1 MRKFR
6 EYYRQLNEAHAASM
20 KMYETYFD
28 KFYRDKLTKEQF
40 LYLKRASKQSEEMV
54 GINNFKVEESDSGN
68 LIVKWAEK
76 GDIVYIVGILS
87 KSGHVLKSDVDDLND
102 WLYKIIEF
110 LHAGKT
116 IITSPNEISMM
127 LIDRVGKQVAKE
139 GKTIDK
145 HAIGQSLQLKNDPL
159 FKWQSYEI
167 RLKN

>member
-1 MRKFR
+1 MQKFK
-6 EYYRQLNEAHAASM
+6 EYYRQLNESHVASM
-20 KMYETYFD
+20 KTYENYFD
-28 KFYRDKLTKEQF
+28 KFYKDKLPKDQF
-40 LYLKRASKQSEEMV
+40 DYLKRASKQSEEMV
-54 GINNFKVEESDSGN
+54 GLNNFKVEESDSGN

-87 KSGHVLKSDVDDLND
+87 KSGHVLKSDVDDLNN

-127 LIDRVGKQVAKE
+127 LIDRVGKQLAKE
-139 GKTIDK
+139 GKSIDK
-145 HAIGQSLQLKNDPL
+145 HAIGPSLKLKDEPL